1 MDFLVLIK
9 PVPDPETRLRPN
21 SAGTGL
27 DPDGVKWVLTGYDE
41 SAVEQALL
49 LKEAMPGSKVRAVAF
64 GPAPRTEEILRSA
77 LALGCDAATWV
88 EQPKDLAVDPM
99 RTAEALSIACQKVPF
114 DLILVGKQ
122 ALDDEAGLVGPAV
135 AERLG
140 VADYGP
146 VVDLRWDA
154 AGSRFTFLRAVEGGS
169 ERVTAPTPL
178 VACLQQAWNDPRTAK
193 LQNVLKAR
201 RIAIDKFAWA
211 EMPADVGAAAS
222 GTRVTAFRLPP
233 PRTGAKM
240 IEYKTPE
247 EAAQKLVQ
255 LLQEEAKTLP

>member
-1 MDFLVLIK
+1 MELLVLIK

-21 SAGTGL
+21 AAGTDL
-27 DPDGVKWVLTGYDE
+27 DTDGVKWVLTGYDE

-49 LKEAMPGSKVRAVAF
+49 LKEAIPGSKVRAIAF

-88 EQPKDLAVDPM
+88 EQPKDAAGDPM
-99 RTAEALSIACQKVPF
+99 LAAEALAAACQNVPF
-114 DLILVGKQ
+114 DLILSGKQ

-154 AGSRFTFLRAVEGGS
+154 AANQFTFARAIEGGL
-169 ERVTAPTPL
+169 ERMVAPPPL
-178 VACLQQAWNDPRTAK
+178 VVGLQQAWNDPRTAK

-201 RIAIDKFAWA
+201 RIAIDKVTWA
-211 EMPADVGAAAS
+211 NPPPGVGPAAP
-222 GTRVTAFRLPP
+222 GTHVAAFRLPP

-247 EAAQKLVQ
+247 EAAQKLVR
-255 LLQEEAKTLP
+255 LLREEAKTLP

>member
-1 MDFLVLIK
+1 MEILVLVK

-21 SAGTGL
+21 AAGTGL
-27 DPDGVKWVLTGYDE
+27 DTSGVKWVLTGYDE

-49 LKEAMPGSKVRAVAF
+49 LKEAIPGSKVRAIAL

-88 EQPKDLAVDPM
+88 EQPVDVAADPM
-99 RTAEALSIACQKVPF
+99 RAAEALSAACSKIPF
-114 DLILVGKQ
+114 DLVLVGKQ
-122 ALDDEAGLVGPAV
+122 ALDDEAGIVGPAV

-154 AGSRFTFLRAVEGGS
+154 AASQFKFALAVEGGS

-178 VACLQQAWNDPRTAK
+178 VVCLQQAWNDPRTAK

-201 RIAIDKFAWA
+201 RIAIDKIAWA
-211 EMPADVGAAAS
+211 DLPPETTSPPP
-222 GTRVTAFRLPP
+222 GTHVLSFRLPP

-247 EAAQKLVQ
+247 EAAQKLVR
-255 LLQEEAKTLP
+255 LLREEAKTLP

>member
-1 MDFLVLIK
+1 MELLVLIK

-21 SAGTGL
+21 AAGTNL
-27 DPDGVKWVLTGYDE
+27 DTDGVKWVLTGYDE

-49 LKEAMPGSKVRAVAF
+49 LKEAIPGSKVRAIAF

-88 EQPKDLAVDPM
+88 EQPADTPTDPM
-99 RTAEALSIACQKVPF
+99 RAAAALTVACQKTPF

-122 ALDDEAGLVGPAV
+122 ALDDEAGLVGPAL

-140 VADYGP
+140 IADYGP
-146 VVDLRWDA
+146 VVDVRWDA
-154 AGSRFTFLRAVEGGS
+154 AGRRFTFARAVEGGS
-169 ERVTAPTPL
+169 DRVSAPTPL
-178 VACLQQAWNDPRTAK
+178 VVCLQQAWNDPRTAK

-201 RIAIDKFAWA
+201 RIAIDKVTWA
-211 EMPADVGAAAS
+211 EVAAGIGSAAP
-222 GTRVTAFRLPP
+222 GTHVTAFRLPP

-240 IEYKTPE
+240 IEYRTPD
-247 EAAQKLVQ
+247 EAAQKLVR
-255 LLQEEAKTLP
+255 LLREEAKVLP